1 MRLALQPM
9 TLQSLLPGIIAAV
22 LSLLFSVAVTAQT
35 IDRSDPEA
43 LLKQATNE
51 LLAISKAAR
60 EYVEQDRKR
69 YYGEAEKIL
78 DQVIATD
85 YFARGVM
92 ATYASARLYR
102 SLQTDAEKL
111 AFRERVGKFSQAL
124 EQVLIA
130 KYADALLA
138 FDGERIDI
146 ERIDNRAEQGRA
158 TLMQTIYDKSNQT
171 YSVQYNLHQQKDD
184 SWLITNV
191 IVEGVN
197 LGATYRNQ
205 FAEAVEKNRGDVD
218 YVVDH
223 WTQLMAP
230 AAAGGN

>member
-1 MRLALQPM
+1 MRLSLQSMALQSIAVR
-9 TLQSLLPGIIAAV
+9 SLTAA
-22 LSLLFSVAVTAQT
+22 LALLFSVTLAAQT
-35 IDRSDPEA
+35 IDRSDPEK
-43 LLKQATNE
+43 LLQQATDE

-60 EYVEQDRKR
+60 DYVDQDRKR
-69 YYGEAEKIL
+69 YYGEAEKVL

-102 SLQTDAEKL
+102 SLATDAEKK
-111 AFRERVGKFSQAL
+111 AFRERVERFSQAL

-146 ERIDNRAEQGRA
+146 ERIDNGAEA
-158 TLMQTIYDKSNQT
+158 AKANLMQTIYDKSNQT
-171 YSVQYNLHQQKDD
+171 YKVQYNLHQQKDG
-184 SWLITNV
+184 SWLISNV

-218 YVVDH
+218 YVVNH
-223 WTQLMAP
+223 WTELMAP
-230 AAAGGN
+230 AAAGDK